1 MLRTETELTLV
12 SVSVTDPSGSS
23 VTGLERDNFRIFEN
37 GTAQQIVRFASED
50 VPVSIGAIFDVS
62 ESMSDKIYESGL
74 AALKF
79 FVTANPEDE
88 FFLVDFNDRA
98 QLVSEFPT
106 SHRILQ
112 AVLKFLRAAGAW
124 SQSHERGATLQESLA
139 PHLRRR

>member
-1 MLRTETELTLV
+1 MAHARSSHQTEAERVLRTETELTLV

-74 AALKF
+74 
-79 FVTANPEDE
+79 P
-88 FFLVDFNDRA
+88 
-98 QLVSEFPT
+98 P
-106 SHRILQ
+106 
-112 AVLKFLRAAGAW
+112 
-124 SQSHERGATLQESLA
+124 
-139 PHLRRR
+139 